1 MSLDIIR
8 WDWIV
13 RAGSN
18 VATLFR
24 VPERSSAEWA
34 DLTGSQIRCWI
45 RWDGGEITLI
55 SGATTMIG
63 GLEHGLWLEDQADA
77 DWRGFF
83 GIRLT
88 LAQSRALPSGVAH
101 ARYDIEQWIEG
112 EQRGLFSGFVI
123 VDGGVNRDE

>member
-1 MSLDIIR
+1 MSLDVLT

-24 VPERSSAEWA
+24 VPERGSSEWA
-34 DLTGSQIRCWI
+34 DLTGSEIRCWI
-45 RWDGGEITLI
+45 RWDGGEIALA
-55 SGATTMIG
+55 SGQAVEIG
-63 GLEHGLWLEDQADA
+63 GLDYGLWLEDQGDP

-88 LAQSRALPSGVAH
+88 LGQSRMLPSGMAH

-112 EQRGLFSGFVI
+112 EQRGLFTGRVI
-123 VDGGVNRDE
+123 VMGGVNRDE